1 MGFELGLA
9 VPAVVGWFA
18 LFGACLLVTRPRQV
32 TPAAPTQD
40 LGGDE
45 PPAVVS
51 LLANG
56 WRHTGAAARST
67 LLDLAARRLVELR
80 QPGGDPRQTTVHLP
94 RRDGDGGASLTGYE
108 RRVLDRVRGLA
119 TGDVVPLTALTF
131 RDSGQAKA
139 WSRRL
144 KAEVIADARRRGLT
158 RRRFTR
164 QIRTVLMVAAAV
176 ATLAVLVA
184 TLHYD
189 HRAHPHDNPAAPVA
203 IMTFLVLAG
212 IASVPLGER
221 DTPAGRAAAARWLG
235 LREFLRGDEAF
246 TELPPAAVAV
256 WDRYLSYGSALGVT
270 RVCDEAIDLGM
281 GDRTLVWSSFGGG
294 WHQVRVR
301 YPSLWGRYGMKPLPL
316 AVWAACCLVAGV
328 AVLNYRGRVG
338 GGGAGQ
344 VHDLLWLVSLLL
356 GLYLA
361 MRGVYRLFRVAVDV
375 SSPVTVTGEVLWDEP
390 WRSNSS
396 GDDGDSVP
404 WLYYLAVDDGGT
416 DGSGY
421 PGTTAWGAP
430 RELWDRYHVGDVVR
444 LTARPWTRRVLE
456 ITVVERGRAREL
468 LESTSGDS
476 TEQLVADAMG
486 VPRAGR
492 RRAETGGKGVP
503 AAGGLLTVEEVSRA
517 VGRQVTALASPV
529 PTPMPASIQLFEADG
544 RQAAAVVVSTG
555 LAGRLALRSRRGGT
569 PLAGIGDEAYLGDRW
584 AVARTGDRVVS
595 VRIESRVGP
604 AHPDSLPWLLSTAVS
619 RLPRDQPRRGIP
631 SSSAS

>member
-9 VPAVVGWFA
+9 IAAIVGWFA
-18 LFGACLLVTRPRQV
+18 LFGAFVLLTRPRRV
-32 TPAAPTQD
+32 SPTAPTQD
-40 LGGDE
+40 FGGDE

-51 LLANG
+51 LLAHG
-56 WRHTGAAARST
+56 WEHTGDAARST
-67 LLDLAARRLVELR
+67 LLDLAARRRLELR
-80 QPGGDPRQTTVHLP
+80 QPGGDPRQTTIHLP
-94 RRDGDGGASLTGYE
+94 RQAGDDSDAGLTNYE
-108 RRVLDRVRGLA
+108 RRVLDRVKGLA
-119 TGDVVPLTALTF
+119 TGGVVPMTALTF
-131 RDSGQAKA
+131 RDPGQAKA

-158 RRRFTR
+158 RRRFSR
-164 QIRTVLMVAAAV
+164 QIKTVLMVAAAA

-189 HRAHPHDNPAAPVA
+189 HRAHPHDNPAAPVT
-203 IMTFLVLAG
+203 IVTLLVLAG
-212 IASVPLGER
+212 IANVSLGER
-221 DTPAGRAAAARWLG
+221 DTPAGRAVAARWLG

-246 TELPPAAVAV
+246 AELPPAAVAV

-270 RVCDEAIDLGM
+270 RVCDEAVDLGM

-316 AVWAACCLVAGV
+316 AVWASFCLVAGI
-328 AVLNYRGRVG
+328 AVLNYRGRVVDG
-338 GGGAGQ
+338 LAGQ
-344 VHDLLWLVSLLL
+344 IHDLLWLVSLLL
-356 GLYLA
+356 GLYLV
-361 MRGVYRLFRVAVDV
+361 MRGVYRLFRVAADV
-375 SSPVTVTGEVLWDEP
+375 SSPVTLTGEVLWDAP

-456 ITVVERGRAREL
+456 ITVVEPGRARQL
-468 LESTSGDS
+468 LEPTSGDA
-476 TEQLVADAMG
+476 TEQLVAEAMG
-486 VPRAGR
+486 VARPGPRR
-492 RRAETGGKGVP
+492 TRTGVGVP
-503 AAGGLLTVEEVSRA
+503 SAGALLTADEVSRGVA
-517 VGRQVTALASPV
+517 RQVTPLASPIA
-529 PTPMPASIQLFEADG
+529 TPMPASIQLFEADG
-544 RQAAAVVVSTG
+544 RQAAAVLVSTG
-555 LAGRLALRSRRGGT
+555 LAARLALRSRRGGT

-584 AVARTGDRVVS
+584 AIARSGDRVVS
-595 VRIESRVGP
+595 VRVENRAGP
-604 AHPDSLPWLLSTAVS
+604 LHPDSLPWLLSTAVS
-619 RLPRDQPRRGIP
+619 RLPDDQPRRDRP
-631 SSSAS
+631 SVWAS